1 MITIDDMKK
10 AVVAALNENFDY
22 PCYEFGV
29 VEQMEYP
36 CFFVRITENG
46 ELYTKNR
53 YQQRYAVEIV
63 LMHERGEYGQE
74 IKVLKDIEKIK
85 QIFLFAMQTE
95 KKRFRS

>member
-36 CFFVRITENG
+36 CFFCTNHGKWRAIHEKQVSTALRCRNCS
-46 ELYTKNR
+46 
-53 YQQRYAVEIV
+53 YA
-63 LMHERGEYGQE
+63 
-74 IKVLKDIEKIK
+74 
-85 QIFLFAMQTE
+85 
-95 KKRFRS
+95 